1 MDPILNA
8 AATIL
13 ATVIGLW
20 AVGRLGPMTRK
31 TRPLD
36 IGAVIAI
43 AIGALGVAAH
53 RVFGTVPDLWL
64 IVILLG
70 GAAWWLLGAPV
81 THSDKPKKK
90 PAYRRRSLLR

>member
-8 AATIL
+8 IATIL
-13 ATVIGLW
+13 SAVIGLW

-36 IGAVIAI
+36 IGAVVAI
-43 AIGALGVAAH
+43 AVGALGVSAH

-70 GAAWWLLGAPV
+70 GAAWWLLGAPA
-81 THSDKPKKK
+81 TYTQKPKKK
-90 PAYRRRSLLR
+90 PYRRRGLLR